1 MSTGITIV
9 ELPAGSPWWQRG
21 GLTTLTA
28 LRPALDEES
37 LHRVLVD
44 GADEGLRYH
53 GAVVDDHCVGIAGWR
68 ILTTTVFGR
77 SAYIDDLVVDP
88 ESRSAGIGRALL
100 DFVAGDAAARG
111 AVALT
116 LDSAVHRVG
125 AHRFYFRER
134 LHVAAFHFVRDLTP
148 PQRSGH
154 AERA

>member
-1 MSTGITIV
+1 MSTSITIV
-9 ELPAGSPWWQRG
+9 DLPAASPWWQRG

-37 LHRVLVD
+37 LQRVLVE
-44 GADEGLRYH
+44 GAGEGLRYH
-53 GAVVDDHCVGIAGWR
+53 GAVVEDRCVGVAGWR
-68 ILTTTVFGR
+68 IMTTTVFGR

-100 DFVAGDAAARG
+100 EFVAADAAARG
-111 AVALT
+111 AATLT

-134 LHVAAFHFVRDLTP
+134 LHVAAFHFVRDLAP
-148 PQRSGH
+148 PQ
-154 AERA
+154 